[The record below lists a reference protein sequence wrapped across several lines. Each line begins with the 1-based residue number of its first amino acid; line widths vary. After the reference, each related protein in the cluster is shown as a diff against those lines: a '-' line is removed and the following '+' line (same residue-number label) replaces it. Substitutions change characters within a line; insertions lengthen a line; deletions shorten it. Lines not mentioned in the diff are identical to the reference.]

1 MIDQLYSST
10 NDLKIA
16 ESTIK
21 KMSDT
26 TNFTEMQELW
36 QNYLMRIER
45 SWDHAVSILQKKKG
59 FQQWFKPYAVLKKK
73 DSLLVY
79 LKQAR
84 NAEMHN
90 VDTTINKSLK
100 LMIKEK
106 TGRNFRLDSIKSN
119 ISNGILDIDLESPD
133 ILLDMEA
140 DIIPTD
146 PEVVRFKC
154 SGNWYNPPWNHLG
167 NRIEDLHPVSLAL
180 IGLNFYKA
188 FLSEAGNFLE

>member
-1 MIDQLYSST
+1 MIDQLRT
-10 NDLKIA
+10 PKNDLKIA
-16 ESTIK
+16 EATIK
-21 KMSDT
+21 KMAES

-45 SWDHAVSILQKKKG
+45 SWEHAFNILKKKKG
-59 FQQWFKPYAVLKKK
+59 FQQWFKKYTILKKK
-73 DSLLVY
+73 DPLLVF

-90 VDTTINKSLK
+90 VDTTISKSLN

-106 TGRNFRLDSIKSN
+106 TGRDFRLNSIKSE
-119 ISNGILDIDLESPD
+119 IVDGVWTIDLNTPD
-133 ILLDMEA
+133 ILLDMETNVL
-140 DIIPTD
+140 PSD

-167 NRIEDLHPVSLAL
+167 KRIEDL
-180 IGLNFYKA
+180 IKR
-188 FLSEAGNFLE
+188 